1 MHCSHLQYL
10 LLTHPALL
18 ESEMHCSHLQYSP
31 TIFATNPSRSLRE
44 RDAPTMF
51 AAHPTLLAVATYNLP
66 LIPVSQ
72 LQPQPSIY
80 HSSIPPLTERD
91 AATYVAAHPIAAA
104 AATCNICRSSHCP

>member
-1 MHCSHLQYL
+1 MFLELRMSAEYL
-10 LLTHPALL
+10 WLTHSALFNG
-18 ESEMHCSHLQYSP
+18 EMHCSHPQG
-31 TIFATNPSRSLRE
+31 A
-44 RDAPTMF
+44 ATMF